1 MKKLVA
7 ICLAVVFT
15 LNFVGCHSS
24 EKSQSANSGAV
35 SDALDLSGCENAE
48 DYINVAGE
56 CIENNDIYLANEVIK
71 AGYRATQDSKL
82 KMVVLSGAP
91 TIESIVLE
99 YELKYRNPLLFGDW
113 LGNTVQ
119 YVLGKD
125 SVISVPNGYNFFV
138 ENPWIYHFDENNKHI
153 RSISIGSPFT
163 YDELDNELLSFALSQ
178 TNRLMFNPAH
188 IFQMD
193 TFSDSLINAVSAKD
207 QREKNYLNC
216 SYTLKYDGED
226 NLTSISYGGYQVSL
240 TKTETGYQ
248 VITPNDSY
256 KVEMTNNRISK
267 MMMDADGTPYAY
279 AFEYKDD
286 GSYLLKWYRG
296 NSESSA
302 YENDDTK
309 YEKLFNSD
317 DYYVRSY
324 NSNCLLGSIS
334 EVIDGE
340 ITERTVNTMAYNKNG
355 LLTRVHHGSDY
366 LSENIEYKDDW
377 LMTSYLGLI
386 FFQYDSENRVIS
398 CDIHENLQ
406 SDETTVGS
414 NYTYNENGKI
424 SYYSFGYAEY
434 PHTYSFKYDD
444 NKRLVSFK
452 LDGYDEEIKLTRNEN
467 GDISGIEPIT
477 DSALVSHIT
486 SMKDEKKAIS

>member
-1 MKKLVA
+1 M
-7 ICLAVVFT
+7 
-15 LNFVGCHSS
+15 
-24 EKSQSANSGAV
+24 
-35 SDALDLSGCENAE
+35 
-48 DYINVAGE
+48 
-56 CIENNDIYLANEVIK
+56 
-71 AGYRATQDSKL
+71 
-82 KMVVLSGAP
+82 
-91 TIESIVLE
+91 
-99 YELKYRNPLLFGDW
+99 
-113 LGNTVQ
+113 
-119 YVLGKD
+119 
-125 SVISVPNGYNFFV
+125 
-138 ENPWIYHFDENNKHI
+138 
-153 RSISIGSPFT
+153 
-163 YDELDNELLSFALSQ
+163 
-178 TNRLMFNPAH
+178 
-188 IFQMD
+188 
-193 TFSDSLINAVSAKD
+193 
-207 QREKNYLNC
+207 
-216 SYTLKYDGED
+216 
-226 NLTSISYGGYQVSL
+226 
-240 TKTETGYQ
+240 
-248 VITPNDSY
+248 
-256 KVEMTNNRISK
+256 
-267 MMMDADGTPYAY
+267 
-279 AFEYKDD
+279 
-286 GSYLLKWYRG
+286 
-296 NSESSA
+296 
-302 YENDDTK
+302 
-309 YEKLFNSD
+309 FNSD